1 MNNKKYIIAGL
12 IITVIIVFIVVF
24 ILNVGKNKVT
34 CKISPYMDPGDP
46 EKIEVTGVFKNN
58 KLQFVNV
65 VNTYKTEDDS
75 KVYCGYYK
83 DIKSD
88 VKCSKKTIKV
98 DKLKDLSMFGDTE
111 LIGKNESTFTKTF
124 KDYGYSCK

>member
-12 IITVIIVFIVVF
+12 IITVIIVFIIVF

-58 KLQFVNV
+58 KLEFVNV

-75 KVYCGYYK
+75 EVYCEYYK

-88 VKCSKKTIKV
+88 VKCRKKTIKV
-98 DKLKDLSMFGDTE
+98 NKLKDLSMFGDTE
-111 LIGKNESTFTKTF
+111 LIGKSESTFTKTF
-124 KDYGYSCK
+124 EDYGYSCK

>member
-12 IITVIIVFIVVF
+12 IITVIIVFIIVF
-24 ILNVGKNKVT
+24 VLNVGKNKVT

-65 VNTYKTEDDS
+65 INTYKTEDES
-75 KVYCGYYK
+75 KVYCEYFK

-98 DKLKDLSMFGDTE
+98 NKLKDLSMFGDAE
-111 LIGKNESTFTKTF
+111 LIGKSESDFTNTF
-124 KDYGYSCK
+124 KDYGYTCK